1 MAKAKHILGNLS
13 VWCKETGI
21 SFVHTFMWYG
31 SDRNRQGRIFSLH
44 HFH

>member
-13 VWCKETGI
+13 VWSKETGI

-31 SDRNRQGRIFSLH
+31 SGRNRQGRIFSLH